1 MLIGVLKADVYVG
14 VRVSEALVLELQIV
28 WAAMYWVLGTEPGF
42 SGKTASA
49 LNHLAISPTLDPS
62 FLNWGL
68 WLHIGFFLGIT
79 EKLAAVKWCHGTTKD

>member
-49 LNHLAISPTLDPS
+49 LNY
-62 FLNWGL
+62 
-68 WLHIGFFLGIT
+68 
-79 EKLAAVKWCHGTTKD
+79 